1 MPDADAIRIAHLRT
15 ELGQRIVHRDLNL
28 EVRTGEVM
36 VLIGSSGSGKTT
48 LLREMLGLT
57 RPTSGKLTVLG
68 DDLTELDRKGLE
80 AHALRCGVLFQS
92 GALFS
97 ALTALENV
105 ALPVSTLRVLS
116 DEVTAD
122 LALLSLHRVG
132 LDPADAIK
140 LPAQLSGGMVKRVA
154 LARALVLEPDL
165 LFLDEPTAGL
175 DPDHRNA
182 FIKLIHDM
190 RRALD
195 LTVVMVT
202 HDVETVI
209 ALADRV
215 AVLADQTIVIVGS
228 LAEVVHHPHPFV
240 KHFFLSEIDPRVP
253 QNVMELRLRLGCSSV

>member
-1 MPDADAIRIAHLRT
+1 MNGADAIRIAHLWT
-15 ELGQRIVHRDLNL
+15 QVGQRVVHRDLNL

-36 VLIGSSGSGKTT
+36 ALIGSSGSGKTT
-48 LLREMLGLT
+48 LLREMLGLS
-57 RPTSGKLTVLG
+57 RPTRGSLSVLG
-68 DDLTELDRKGLE
+68 DDLTRLDRQGLE
-80 AHALRCGVLFQS
+80 AHALRCGVVFQS

-105 ALPVSTLRVLS
+105 ALPVNRLRVLS
-116 DEVTAD
+116 DQVTAD
-122 LALLSLHRVG
+122 LALLSLQRAG
-132 LDPADAIK
+132 IDAADATK

-154 LARALVLEPDL
+154 LARALVLEPEL

-182 FIKLIHDM
+182 FVKLIHDM

-215 AVLADQTIVIVGS
+215 AVLADQTIVVAGP

-240 KHFFLSEIDPRVP
+240 QHFFLSEIDPRVP
-253 QNVMELRLRLGCSSV
+253 QNVEELRSRLGCSSV